1 MLLFAFVLLFPKG
14 EMNPPIYSLSET
26 SFPLKS
32 LSKTSGEHKRKE
44 EETKKERKHYNF
56 VRTKVSTHVER
67 KQNNRREI
75 EYSTRL
81 LGCE

>member
-1 MLLFAFVLLFPKG
+1 
-14 EMNPPIYSLSET
+14 MNPPIYSLSET

-56 VRTKVSTHVER
+56 VRTKVCREKT
-67 KQNNRREI
+67 KQQKRDKK
-75 EYSTRL
+75 T
-81 LGCE
+81 